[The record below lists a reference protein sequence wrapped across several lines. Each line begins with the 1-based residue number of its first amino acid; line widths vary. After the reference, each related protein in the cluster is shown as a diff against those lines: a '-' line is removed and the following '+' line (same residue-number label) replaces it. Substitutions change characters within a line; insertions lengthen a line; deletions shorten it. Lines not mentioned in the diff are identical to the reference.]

1 MVFTGKTKN
10 LGVIGYPI
18 KHSLSPV
25 IQNTAIQEAG
35 IDYAYIAMP
44 IAPED
49 LEKAVIGLKALN
61 FTGFNVTIPHKV
73 NIMQYLDEIDEMAK
87 LIGAV
92 NTVHIKDGKLYGYN
106 TDAIGFINPLLK
118 ENVEIKDK
126 TTVILGAGGACRAVV
141 CGLIKQGIKNIILAV
156 RNPVK
161 AQLLAND
168 FNDLVDIKVCDW
180 HSEEFKQYLAQADL
194 LVNTTPLGMEGN
206 IDSKPPVDWESVK
219 KSAFVYDIVYIPAET
234 KFLQEAKEYGHKILN
249 GERMLAEQ
257 GAAALHLWT
266 DKDINVDIMV
276 ETLHDYLNKNK

>member
-168 FNDLVDIKVCDW
+168 FKDLVDIKVCDW
-180 HSEEFKQYLAQADL
+180 HSEEFKQYLAQGDL

>member
-87 LIGAV
+87 LIGADLPDDS
-92 NTVHIKDGKLYGYN
+92 HIPIEN
-106 TDAIGFINPLLK
+106 PHSFIYRHPILCTNFPLQ
-118 ENVEIKDK
+118 
-126 TTVILGAGGACRAVV
+126 
-141 CGLIKQGIKNIILAV
+141 LIIILDLHHFITGTE
-156 RNPVK
+156 NPSVCFLFF
-161 AQLLAND
+161 LLR
-168 FNDLVDIKVCDW
+168 IRR
-180 HSEEFKQYLAQADL
+180 
-194 LVNTTPLGMEGN
+194 
-206 IDSKPPVDWESVK
+206 I
-219 KSAFVYDIVYIPAET
+219 
-234 KFLQEAKEYGHKILN
+234 
-249 GERMLAEQ
+249 
-257 GAAALHLWT
+257 
-266 DKDINVDIMV
+266 
-276 ETLHDYLNKNK
+276 